1 MCYLT
6 RPYITF
12 LVRKRSLQS
21 IFLLTSQNTS
31 LFNTMFILF
40 SWVLLAWRKTAI
52 SVIFFFWA
60 PVDLKPAQDFSEV
73 CVKISFV
80 PTAGRQDLGLRA
92 AASRG
97 ASMQPLQCIP
107 VLLPPIPSPA
117 AGAALSLARLRTAV
131 DQLGNRDV
139 ALLSFPT
146 PSNPFLCSC
155 QLHSCLQPVLLC
167 LNSAC
172 IYLQS

>member
-52 SVIFFFWA
+52 SVIFFFFFLSPCWLKASSGFLRGMCKNQFCPPCREAGFGTEGSYFQLHPCSPSSASLFCCLPFPPQQQELLSAWLASGLLWINWA
-60 PVDLKPAQDFSEV
+60 TGMWLFYPSLPQAIPFS
-73 CVKISFV
+73 
-80 PTAGRQDLGLRA
+80 A
-92 AASRG
+92 AASFTR
-97 ASMQPLQCIP
+97 AYSQFCF
-107 VLLPPIPSPA
+107 A
-117 AGAALSLARLRTAV
+117 
-131 DQLGNRDV
+131 
-139 ALLSFPT
+139 
-146 PSNPFLCSC
+146 
-155 QLHSCLQPVLLC
+155 
-167 LNSAC
+167 
-172 IYLQS
+172 